1 MHDAIIREREKELIF
16 EDHRFY
22 DIRRN
27 GIDYVRRE
35 LPEAF
40 GKLSDTDIQNGA
52 LYLDIDPRAMNN
64 NDLMRHNVYW
74 NKFLQ

>member
-1 MHDAIIREREKELIF
+1 MAVFREREKELIF
-16 EDHRFY
+16 EDHRYY
-22 DIRRN
+22 DVRRN

-40 GKLSDTDIQNGA
+40 GKLSDADIQDGA
-52 LYLDIDPRAMNN
+52 LYLDIDANAKTE